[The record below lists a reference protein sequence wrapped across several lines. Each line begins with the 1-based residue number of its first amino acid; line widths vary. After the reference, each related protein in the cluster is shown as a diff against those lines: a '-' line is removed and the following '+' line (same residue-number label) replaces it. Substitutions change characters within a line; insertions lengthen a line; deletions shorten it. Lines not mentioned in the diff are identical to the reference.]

1 MPTEQ
6 NKIDRK
12 TETTK
17 NYWEYAIVI
26 VVILAILV
34 LTGVVFWAVQPEYP
48 KIINNQVDA
57 ADYINALLT
66 QQSNTIGWFALL
78 GTVLIAIGAVIGTF
92 GYFNT
97 KNLLESEKKIN
108 DQIFYIQE
116 NSLEIAGYKYQMINL
131 PNMEI
136 KNTNISLF
144 NKNY

>member
-1 MPTEQ
+1 MSTEIHK
-6 NKIDRK
+6 NNRKI
-12 TETTK
+12 EATK
-17 NYWEYAIVI
+17 HNWKHAIVI

-34 LTGVVFWAVQPEYP
+34 ATGVVFWAVQPEYP